1 MIVRPPPTMLQLA
14 YLLRGSVVP
23 KILPQLTVTALVGVL
38 VIVLHR
44 LEPAYVP
51 SVTGLPFALIGI
63 ALSIF
68 LGFRNNACYDR
79 WWEARKQWGELIAVS
94 RALGRQSL
102 VLQRGEDDAAGRAER
117 AALLEETGVFAHLLV
132 AHLRP
137 QLPSV
142 PARPA
147 FDPALWLTEA
157 GPAANRPDAVLRSLS
172 VRLARLRAEGRL
184 GDIPWQMLESSVD
197 RLGNVQAACERI
209 RATPLPYA
217 YTLLL
222 HRTAYLFCFLFPLG
236 FVDTLG
242 WMTPFCSAL
251 VAYAFFGLD
260 ALGVELEN
268 PFDDTDHA
276 LPLSAMARTI
286 EIGLL
291 EAMGETDLPA
301 PVAPVEHILM

>member
-1 MIVRPPPTMLQLA
+1 MIVRPPPSMLQLA
-14 YLLRGSVVP
+14 YVLRGSVVP
-23 KILPQLTVTALVGVL
+23 KILPQLTVTAIVGVL
-38 VIVLHR
+38 VVILHR
-44 LEPAYVP
+44 LAPAYVP

-79 WWEARKQWGELIAVS
+79 WWEARKQWGELIAVT

-102 VLQRGEDDAAGRAER
+102 VLQRGGDEAGRDER
-117 AALLEETGVFAHLLV
+117 MALLAETGIFAHLLV

-137 QLPSV
+137 QNPS
-142 PARPA
+142 RPA
-147 FDPALWLTEA
+147 HPRFDPAPWLA
-157 GPAANRPDAVLRSLS
+157 HANRPDAVLRSLS
-172 VRLARLRAEGRL
+172 ARLARLNAQGRL
-184 GDIPWQMLESSVD
+184 GDIPWQTLEGSVD
-197 RLGNVQAACERI
+197 RLGKAQAACERI

-276 LPLSAMARTI
+276 LPLSAMARAI

-291 EAMGETDLPA
+291 EAMGETALPA
-301 PVAPVEHILM
+301 SAEPVEHILM

>member
-1 MIVRPPPTMLQLA
+1 MIVRQSPTLLQLA
-14 YLLRGSVVP
+14 YVLRGSVVP
-23 KILPQLTVTALVGVL
+23 KILPQLTLTALVGLIV
-38 VIVLHR
+38 VVLHR
-44 LEPAYVP
+44 WEPAYVP

-94 RALGRQSL
+94 RALGRQSI
-102 VLQRGEDDAAGRAER
+102 VLQRGPDDAEGRGER
-117 AALLEETGVFAHLLV
+117 HALLGDIGLFAHLLV

-137 QLPSV
+137 QNPAKPS
-142 PARPA
+142 RPA
-147 FDPALWLTEA
+147 FDPDLL
-157 GPAANRPDAVLRSLS
+157 GIGSPDAALRTSAE
-172 VRLARLRAEGRL
+172 RLARLRGEGRISDILYQTLERSIDQL
-184 GDIPWQMLESSVD
+184 G
-197 RLGNVQAACERI
+197 GVQAACERI
-209 RATPLPYA
+209 RNTPLPYA

-276 LPLSAMARTI
+276 LPLTAMARI
-286 EIGLL
+286 VEIGLL
-291 EAMGETDLPA
+291 EAMGETDLPPQIE
-301 PVAPVEHILM
+301 PVQHVLM

>member
-1 MIVRPPPTMLQLA
+1 MIVRQSPTLLQLV
-14 YLLRGSVVP
+14 YVLRGSVVP
-23 KILPQLTVTALVGVL
+23 KILPQLAVTALVGFIV
-38 VIVLHR
+38 VILHR
-44 LEPAYVP
+44 WEPAYVP

-102 VLQRGEDDAAGRAER
+102 VLEQGPGDAEGRGERR
-117 AALLEETGVFAHLLV
+117 ALLGEVGMFAHLLA

-137 QLPSV
+137 QNPSK
-142 PARPA
+142 PCRPD
-147 FDPALWLTEA
+147 FDPARLA
-157 GPAANRPDAVLRSLS
+157 ADGPLVNRPDAALRAQAA
-172 VRLARLRAEGRL
+172 RLARLRGEGRI
-184 GDIPWQMLESSVD
+184 GDIIYQTLERSLD
-197 RLGNVQAACERI
+197 QLGGVQAACERI

-276 LPLSAMARTI
+276 LPLVAMARVI

-301 PVAPVEHILM
+301 PIEPVEHVLM

>member
-1 MIVRPPPTMLQLA
+1 MIVRQSPTLLQLV
-14 YLLRGSVVP
+14 YVLRGSVVP
-23 KILPQLTVTALVGVL
+23 KILPQLAVTALVGFIV
-38 VIVLHR
+38 VILHR
-44 LEPAYVP
+44 WEPAYVP

-102 VLQRGEDDAAGRAER
+102 VLEQGPGDAGGRGERR
-117 AALLEETGVFAHLLV
+117 ALLGEIGMFTHLLA

-137 QLPSV
+137 QNPSK
-142 PARPA
+142 PCRPD
-147 FDPALWLTEA
+147 FDPARLVAE
-157 GPAANRPDAVLRSLS
+157 GPVANRPDAALRAQAA
-172 VRLARLRAEGRL
+172 RLARLRGEGKI
-184 GDIPWQMLESSVD
+184 GDIIYQTLERSLD
-197 RLGNVQAACERI
+197 QLGGVQAACERI
-209 RATPLPYA
+209 RSTPLPYA

-268 PFDDTDHA
+268 PFDNTDHA
-276 LPLSAMARTI
+276 LPLIAMARVI

-291 EAMGETDLPA
+291 EAMGETDLP
-301 PVAPVEHILM
+301 PPIEPVEHILM

>member
-14 YLLRGSVVP
+14 YVLNGSVVP
-23 KILPQLTVTALVGVL
+23 KILPQLAVTAVVGVL
-38 VIVLHR
+38 VVILHR
-44 LEPAYVP
+44 LAPAYVP

-117 AALLEETGVFAHLLV
+117 IGFLAEAGIFAHLLV

-137 QLPSV
+137 QNPSR
-142 PARPA
+142 PARPC
-147 FDPALWLTEA
+147 FDPPSWAA
-157 GPAANRPDAVLRSLS
+157 AANRPDAALRSLS
-172 VRLARLRAEGRL
+172 ERLARLNGEGRL
-184 GDIPWQMLESSVD
+184 GDIPYRMLEGSVD
-197 RLGNVQAACERI
+197 RLGQVQAACERI
-209 RATPLPYA
+209 RTTPLPYA

-268 PFDDTDHA
+268 PFDDTAHA
-276 LPLSAMARTI
+276 LPLSAMARTV
-286 EIGLL
+286 EIALL
-291 EAMGETDLPA
+291 EAMGETALPA
-301 PVAPVEHILM
+301 PVEPVEHVLM